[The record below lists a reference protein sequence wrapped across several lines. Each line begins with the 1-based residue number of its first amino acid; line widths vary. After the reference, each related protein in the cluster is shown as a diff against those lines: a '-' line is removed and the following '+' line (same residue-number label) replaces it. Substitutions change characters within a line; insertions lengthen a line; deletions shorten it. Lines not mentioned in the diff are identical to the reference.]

1 MSQHIPQSLF
11 ATNITN
17 KRVFILPRLNDTIYL
32 YYPEEKAMLPYY
44 HLDFHGDYLTE
55 KIIPNTIAVG
65 ESDDSI
71 ILYVDAEQIDFI
83 LW

>member
-1 MSQHIPQSLF
+1 
-11 ATNITN
+11 
-17 KRVFILPRLNDTIYL
+17 
-32 YYPEEKAMLPYY
+32 MLPYY